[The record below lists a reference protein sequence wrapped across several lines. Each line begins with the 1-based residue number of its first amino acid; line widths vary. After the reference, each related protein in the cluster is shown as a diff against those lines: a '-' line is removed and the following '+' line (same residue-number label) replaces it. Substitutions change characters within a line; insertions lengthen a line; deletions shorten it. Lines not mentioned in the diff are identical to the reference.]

1 MDRQSL
7 GNIKVFDRRMI
18 ASRRSNRT
26 LALAF
31 VISLLLHA
39 AILFLIPAGTA
50 SPPRSGGQALVL
62 LTSPESVVGES
73 SGGATSRSAILSRM
87 LPVERPPAERP
98 LSDQSTIAATA
109 APAVTATT
117 PAASAAAAGSDRLS
131 AGAPPPGDNAKTAPR
146 ARYDTARSVFVR
158 LLEERKAYPLRA
170 RDKGIEGEVGLS
182 VTLDAAGRA
191 EQLAVNLSSGSSLLD
206 NAALDLVRRSLP
218 FAHGLGTRFS
228 TTVTIAYRLAGTSH
242 R

>member
-7 GNIKVFDRRMI
+7 GNIKIFNRRIM
-18 ASRRSNRT
+18 ASRHSSFTMNRT
-26 LALAF
+26 LALGF

-39 AILFLIPAGTA
+39 ALLFLIPAGTA
-50 SPPRSGGQALVL
+50 SPPRTAGDMLVL
-62 LTSPESVVGES
+62 FTSPDS
-73 SGGATSRSAILSRM
+73 SARDPAAAVISRPAILSRT
-87 LPVERPPAERP
+87 LPVELPTAERVMD
-98 LSDQSTIAATA
+98 DQSAVPAAT
-109 APAVTATT
+109 TTSATT
-117 PAASAAAAGSDRLS
+117 NAAAGDDRLS
-131 AGAPPPGDNAKTAPR
+131 VGAPPPGNNADTA
-146 ARYDTARSVFVR
+146 ARTRYNSARSVFVR

-228 TTVTIAYRLAGTSH
+228 TTITIAYRLAEPKGF
-242 R
+242 